1 MVMIGGGA
9 GEKGQIS
16 YNWKGKFSGGSGS
29 GTWQA
34 SDMKHKEFIRKEY
47 APSPVCV
54 WPPFLWIV
62 SNNFIGENEELRC
75 DTKSCFYTLCWD
87 ATKYSYAVVTRM
99 PRFVPVPVK
108 APSSL
113 SLLRT
118 KRDFGIS
125 AIIVAI
131 VATTAVAASVT
142 ASAMALS
149 TSVQTADT
157 LDGLSSSVSV
167 ALDRQS
173 SANTQI
179 QGGLMLVNQRI
190 DLVQEQLDILW
201 QLAQLGCEYKMP
213 GLCVT
218 SIQYENFIRAAN
230 LSKSLSQFILQ
241 NWTFEF
247 EQILRDLR
255 TAILQVNSTRIDV
268 SLQEGLSSW
277 ISSVFSYFKEWVGVG
292 LFGMFLCFG
301 MAILFFLFCK
311 MFKKAKTD
319 KVMITQ
325 ALAALEYGASAEVW
339 LTMLKR
345 GE

>member
-1 MVMIGGGA
+1 
-9 GEKGQIS
+9 
-16 YNWKGKFSGGSGS
+16 
-29 GTWQA
+29 
-34 SDMKHKEFIRKEY
+34 
-47 APSPVCV
+47 
-54 WPPFLWIV
+54 
-62 SNNFIGENEELRC
+62 
-75 DTKSCFYTLCWD
+75 
-87 ATKYSYAVVTRM
+87 M
-99 PRFVPVPVK
+99 PKFVPVPVK

-247 EQILRDLR
+247 EQILQDLR
-255 TAILQVNSTRIDV
+255 TAIHQN
-268 SLQEGLSSW
+268 
-277 ISSVFSYFKEWVGVG
+277 
-292 LFGMFLCFG
+292 
-301 MAILFFLFCK
+301 
-311 MFKKAKTD
+311 
-319 KVMITQ
+319 
-325 ALAALEYGASAEVW
+325 
-339 LTMLKR
+339 
-345 GE
+345 

>member
-1 MVMIGGGA
+1 
-9 GEKGQIS
+9 
-16 YNWKGKFSGGSGS
+16 
-29 GTWQA
+29 
-34 SDMKHKEFIRKEY
+34 MKHKEFIRKEY

-247 EQILRDLR
+247 EQILQDLR
-255 TAILQVNSTRIDV
+255 TAIHQN
-268 SLQEGLSSW
+268 
-277 ISSVFSYFKEWVGVG
+277 
-292 LFGMFLCFG
+292 
-301 MAILFFLFCK
+301 
-311 MFKKAKTD
+311 
-319 KVMITQ
+319 
-325 ALAALEYGASAEVW
+325 
-339 LTMLKR
+339 
-345 GE
+345 